1 LKFQAPESLI
11 GVNGA
16 IDLGEKKKEE
26 REGRRR
32 RKRGRGEGEGREE
45 AALGAQS
52 PQLTGAHR
60 QRRIAYEPG
69 THRLFLL
76 I

>member
-1 LKFQAPESLI
+1 MAPS
-11 GVNGA
+11 A
-16 IDLGEKKKEE
+16 SS
-26 REGRRR
+26 RRR

-52 PQLTGAHR
+52 PQQGRAHH
-60 QRRIAYEPG
+60 QRHSANEPG
-69 THRLFLL
+69 THLLFSL

>member
-1 LKFQAPESLI
+1 MAPS
-11 GVNGA
+11 A
-16 IDLGEKKKEE
+16 SA
-26 REGRRR
+26 RRR

-52 PQLTGAHR
+52 PQQGGAHS
-60 QRRIAYEPG
+60 QRRNTNGLGI
-69 THRLFLL
+69 HLFFLL

>member
-1 LKFQAPESLI
+1 MTPSTSA
-11 GVNGA
+11 
-16 IDLGEKKKEE
+16 
-26 REGRRR
+26 RRR
-32 RKRGRGEGEGREE
+32 RKRGRGEGEGRKE

-69 THRLFLL
+69 THRLLL
-76 I
+76 FI